1 MGHREEA
8 LVNLGRAKDGDTKAL
23 ALAQVYA
30 TLAVLDAV
38 AEVSET
44 LSSMSE

>member
-8 LVNLGRAKDGDTKAL
+8 LVNLGRAKEGDSRAL

-38 AEVSET
+38 DALNDTLNSTSE
-44 LSSMSE
+44 